1 MDIGGG
7 GRGRY
12 YVHRTDALTSVAF
25 CVALILL
32 PLILI
37 AAGRASARPVR
48 PSLIYNEATVSSQM
62 VGWGDV
68 GRPDKGTAGTQLNH
82 PLKNGEKARV
92 GPHSHGVTLTDNGH
106 GHSISDPGHSHH
118 LGIQEYSGNTIGG
131 GEHTGMGSSNTDA
144 SPTGISI
151 DSAKSNID
159 ISVDETTSE
168 GYPLAYVLLCQHATR
183 SLVH

>member
-68 GRPDKGTAGTQLNH
+68 IKIHMKSQVMTSKP
-82 PLKNGEKARV
+82 
-92 GPHSHGVTLTDNGH
+92 S
-106 GHSISDPGHSHH
+106 
-118 LGIQEYSGNTIGG
+118 EY
-131 GEHTGMGSSNTDA
+131 DA
-144 SPTGISI
+144 
-151 DSAKSNID
+151 
-159 ISVDETTSE
+159 
-168 GYPLAYVLLCQHATR
+168 
-183 SLVH
+183 